1 MSRCCAGERNV
12 FKATRKENAIAF
24 RLRED
29 AVREALKRILPFKP
43 TMAQKRVLSEIVT
56 DLEKPLP
63 MNRLLQGDV
72 GSGKTIIALQ
82 AAVIAI
88 ENGTQAALMAP
99 TEILAVQHFLSARHI
114 LARAGYCVELLISG
128 LKGSE
133 KAAALERIR
142 SGEAQLVIGT
152 HALIEDNVEFGRL
165 GFVAIDEQHRFGVLQ
180 RKRLMD
186 KAAAHGQAPHVLV
199 LTATPI
205 PRTLS

>member
-1 MSRCCAGERNV
+1 M
-12 FKATRKENAIAF
+12 
-24 RLRED
+24 D
-29 AVREALKRILPFKP
+29 
-43 TMAQKRVLSEIVT
+43 
-56 DLEKPLP
+56 
-63 MNRLLQGDV
+63 RLLQGDV

-99 TEILAVQHFLSARHI
+99 TEILAVQHFLSARRI
-114 LARAGYCVELLISG
+114 LSRAGYRVELLISG

-152 HALIEDNVEFGRL
+152 HALIEDNVEFARL

-186 KAAAHGQAPHVLV
+186 KAAARGHAPRVLV

-205 PRTLS
+205 PRTLSLTLYGDLDLPLLDQLPPAPTPIAPRTTPHQHLPCL